1 MTVEAGF
8 YSKKD
13 MKEVLGWTARDKY
26 EASVKLYWVDTKI
39 SGKYEEEAA
48 ESYKE
53 SVTGEVEANEV
64 SVGGLMTADDPL
76 QMSGETEDVDEEE
89 SDDEGDRESNS
100 RSRKDKP
107 DKAAEEAAM
116 EDIENVKA
124 VMTNI
129 LKTCTRLDSTA
140 EKLREIG
147 TDDATK
153 SADKLGTH
161 KTTLMKFHDELAD
174 LKSHFDGGGDFDAKT
189 LG

>member
-1 MTVEAGF
+1 M
-8 YSKKD
+8 
-13 MKEVLGWTARDKY
+13 
-26 EASVKLYWVDTKI
+26 DTKI

-76 QMSGETEDVDEEE
+76 RMSGETEDVDEEE

-116 EDIENVKA
+116 EDNIQFKDSSTVPKRSALRTMNPA
-124 VMTNI
+124 YIPYTN
-129 LKTCTRLDSTA
+129 
-140 EKLREIG
+140 
-147 TDDATK
+147 
-153 SADKLGTH
+153 
-161 KTTLMKFHDELAD
+161 
-174 LKSHFDGGGDFDAKT
+174 
-189 LG
+189 